1 MEIVERMPALPAP
14 KKKRKKARKTPRR
27 ASFHKPAATK
37 APDQLAGLSASDC
50 PFDCNAEKCLI
61 SGMAICGHPGKG
73 GLQSAMQNDPE
84 AMARYNQAR
93 KILAHQKVDKKG

>member
-1 MEIVERMPALPAP
+1 MEIAEQMPAAPAP
-14 KKKRKKARKTPRR
+14 KKKGKKARRTPRR
-27 ASFHKPAATK
+27 ASFHKPAK
-37 APDQLAGLSASDC
+37 PPEQLAGLSASDC

-61 SGMAICGHPGKG
+61 SCMAICGHPGKG